1 MPSETLIITF
11 GSNTAHL
18 PSSPQF
24 IIIECSDHFVPSETL
39 IVNLGRIQPTCQLS
53 SILRENPA
61 GAGGSLVFLYLGVII
76 FVSSVTM
83 IVTFSTEFGYI
94 GYFIEVSLEK

>member
-11 GSNTAHL
+11 GSNTAHP

-61 GAGGSLVFLYLGVII
+61 DLGVII

-83 IVTFSTEFGYI
+83 IVTFSTTDRI
-94 GYFIEVSLEK
+94 WIHRVLH